1 MIHFPEIPILGFT
14 RDDKGEELKE
24 EQLLFL
30 WCYPVVKGALTT
42 EVQGFRAISRNTLQ
56 LSSSIE

>member
-1 MIHFPEIPILGFT
+1 MIHFPGIPDLGLI

-30 WCYPVVKGALTT
+30 CGYPVVKGAQTT
-42 EVQGFRAISRNTLQ
+42 EV
-56 LSSSIE
+56 

>member
-30 WCYPVVKGALTT
+30 
-42 EVQGFRAISRNTLQ
+42 
-56 LSSSIE
+56 

>member
-1 MIHFPEIPILGFT
+1 MIHFPGIPVLGFA

-30 WCYPVVKGALTT
+30 WGYPVVKGL
-42 EVQGFRAISRNTLQ
+42 
-56 LSSSIE
+56 